1 MEIPIIPGRGLNSA
15 HALKQR
21 NEYMNKEGFDLS
33 HISKHSLN
41 LATIDNNIES
51 FIGSVEV
58 PLGIVGP
65 LLYNTNNQK
74 ELVYCVA
81 GTLEGALVASMNR
94 GARAVSLSGGFRA
107 TVKYQKML
115 RAPLFT
121 FFSSEDAHILVE
133 WVQKHCNKIKQHAEQ
148 YSNHAKL
155 LEIIPERF
163 ANKVHLY
170 FYYNTG
176 DASGQ
181 NMTTVCTWHAILW
194 IAENF
199 SKETEVLIDTCIIE
213 GNGASDKK
221 VSQYTIKNGRGIHVE
236 ATCFL
241 TNEVIKNVLRTTKQ
255 DFMKAYSASREITIK
270 NGMLGYNVNIS
281 NAIAAIFLAT
291 GQDLGS
297 IHESSHADLILE
309 EKQDGIDF
317 MLKLTNLVIG
327 SIGGGT
333 HVPKQKEAL
342 ELMGCYG
349 KGNVNRFASLISGFA
364 LSLEISTFAA
374 IVSGA
379 FAKAHEKLGRNK
391 PVNWLTQSELN
402 TDFIQQHFTS
412 RICEDIISCEIGI
425 ENIVENGIITQIT
438 NKVSKKCIG
447 LYPAHIHTQNHTH
460 AILIKSKALDIDVI
474 KGLHFLAALIDVELA
489 DLISKYKE
497 NLEYWN
503 CHRKEIKIYEILNKE
518 KCNCFPLYYGKY
530 IDEKREIFMFAME
543 QLRAEDI
550 AHINSQNRP
559 ELWKEAECFQVIQE
573 ISTVHLYFLQ
583 NIDSVPEVKEFKP
596 WLSAELYNKFISI
609 MLLDA
614 KNSKKFSII
623 EKFPEYLSQLEKE
636 KEDVANIPNTIIHG
650 DLSSRNIAIKKQS
663 PQVCIYD
670 WELAV
675 VNIPHR
681 DIVEFLSFVL
691 QENFEKEELF
701 KYLNFH
707 FESVKNNYSVSKE
720 EWFKGYSYAL
730 KEYLATKVSFFEV
743 AGIQAKYAF
752 SERVLLVSHRM
763 LEFLTN
769 SILAN

>member
-21 NEYMNKEGFDLS
+21 NEHMNKEGFNLS
-33 HISKHSLN
+33 YISKHSLN

-65 LLYNTNNQK
+65 LLFKSNNQK

-81 GTLEGALVASMNR
+81 GTLEGALIASMNR
-94 GARAVSLSGGFRA
+94 GARAVSLSGGFHA
-107 TVKYQKML
+107 KVKYQKML

-121 FFSSEDAHILVE
+121 FFSPEDSNIFIE
-133 WVQKHCNKIKQHAEQ
+133 WVHKNCDKIKQHAEQ
-148 YSNHAKL
+148 YSNHAKI
-155 LEIIPERF
+155 LEIKPKQF
-163 ANKVHLY
+163 ANRVHLF

-199 SKETEVLIDTCIIE
+199 SKETQVEIDTFIIE

-221 VSQYTIKNGRGIHVE
+221 ISQYTIENGRGIHVE

-241 TNEVIKNVLRTTKQ
+241 TNDVIKNVLRTTKE
-255 DFMKAYSASREITIK
+255 DFMKAYFASREITIK
-270 NGMLGYNVNIS
+270 NGMLGYNVNIT

-297 IHESSHADLILE
+297 IHESSNADLILE
-309 EKQDGIDF
+309 EKEDGIDF

-333 HVPKQKEAL
+333 HLPKQKEAL

-402 TDFIQQHFTS
+402 TNFIQEYFTN
-412 RICEDIISCEIGI
+412 RICEDIISCEIEL

-438 NKVSKKCIG
+438 NKVSKKLIG
-447 LYPAHIHTQNHTH
+447 LYQANIHTQNNTH
-460 AILIKSKALDIDVI
+460 SILIKSKALDIDVI

-503 CHRKEIKIYEILNKE
+503 CHLKEIKVYDILNKE
-518 KCNCFPLYYGKY
+518 NFNCSPLFYGKF
-530 IDEKREIFMFAME
+530 IDKKREIFMFAME
-543 QLRAEDI
+543 QLQVKDI

-559 ELWKEAECFQVIQE
+559 ELWTEEECLNVIRE
-573 ISTVHLYFLQ
+573 ISNVHLYFCK
-583 NIDSVPEVKEFKP
+583 NTDSIPEVKEFKP
-596 WLSAELYNKFISI
+596 WHSKELYNKFISI
-609 MLLDA
+609 MLLDS
-614 KNSKKFSII
+614 KMSKKFSII
-623 EKFPEYLSQLEKE
+623 EKFPEYLSQLEKG
-636 KEDVANIPNTIIHG
+636 KESIKNIPNTIIHG

-663 PQVCIYD
+663 SQVCIYD

-691 QENFEKEELF
+691 QEDFSKEELY

-707 FESVKNNYSVSKE
+707 FNSVKNNVTVSKE

-730 KEYLATKVSFFEV
+730 KEYLVTKVSFFEV

-752 SERVLLVSHRM
+752 SERVLLVSYRM

-769 SILAN
+769 

>member
-15 HALKQR
+15 NALKQR
-21 NEYMNKEGFDLS
+21 QEYIVKEGFKLT
-33 HISKHSLN
+33 HISKYSLN
-41 LATIDNNIES
+41 LSAIDNNIES

-65 LLYNTNNQK
+65 LLFNNNNKQ

-81 GTLEGALVASMNR
+81 GTLEGALIASMNR

-107 TVKYQKML
+107 KVNYQKML

-121 FFSSEDAHILVE
+121 FFSDEDANLFVE
-133 WVQKHCNKIKQHAEQ
+133 WVHIQFNKIKQHAEQ

-155 LEIIPERF
+155 LEILPERF
-163 ANKVHLY
+163 SNKVHLF

-194 IAENF
+194 IAEHFFNDT
-199 SKETEVLIDTCIIE
+199 KIIIDKFIID

-221 VSQYTIKNGRGIHVE
+221 VSQYTIENGRGIHVE

-241 TNEVIKNVLRTTKQ
+241 TNEVIKNVLRTTKE
-255 DFMKAYSASREITIK
+255 DFMAAYNASKEITTK
-270 NGMLGYNVNIS
+270 NGMLGYNVNIT

-297 IHESSHADLILE
+297 IHESSYADLILE
-309 EKQDGIDF
+309 EKDDGIEF
-317 MLKLTNLVIG
+317 LLRLTNLVIG

-333 HVPKQKEAL
+333 HVLKQKEAL

-349 KGNVNRFASLISGFA
+349 KGKVNRLASLITGFA

-402 TDFIQQHFTS
+402 NNFIQEHFTS
-412 RICEDIISCEIGI
+412 RLSEDVISCEI
-425 ENIVENGIITQIT
+425 ELEDIVENGIITQIT
-438 NKVSKKCIG
+438 NKVSKKLIG
-447 LYPAHIHTQNHTH
+447 FYPANIHTQNNTIT
-460 AILIKSKALDIDVI
+460 ILIKSKALDIDVI

-489 DLISKYKE
+489 DLVSKYKK

-503 CHRKEIKIYEILNKE
+503 CHLKEIKIYEILNKE
-518 KCNCFPLYYGKY
+518 NFNCSPLFYGKY
-530 IDEKREIFMFAME
+530 LDEKREIFVFAIE
-543 QLRAEDI
+543 QLQKNDL

-559 ELWKEAECFQVIQE
+559 ELWKEEECFDVIKE
-573 ISTVHLYFLQ
+573 ISKVHLYFNQ
-583 NIDSVPEVKEFKP
+583 NTDIIPEVKEFKP

-609 MLLDA
+609 MLFDS
-614 KNSKKFSII
+614 KDSKKFAII
-623 EKFPEYLSQLEKE
+623 EKFPEYVSQLENE
-636 KEDVANIPNTIIHG
+636 KERIKNIPNTIIHG

-663 PQVCIYD
+663 SQACIYD

-691 QENFEKEELF
+691 QENFAKEELF

-707 FESVKNNYSVSKE
+707 YECVKNNYTVSKE
-720 EWFKGYSYAL
+720 EWFNGYEYAL
-730 KEYLATKVSFFEV
+730 KEYLVTKVSFFEV

-763 LEFLTN
+763 LELLTN
-769 SILAN
+769 